1 MKIFFRRQ
9 LLIQNIALRRQ
20 VLHLDRNTFRFFIQH
35 TQEFSI
41 EAVPGCDQG
50 IQQSRLFF
58 FTLPNRRFNPIDFRL
73 PPRTFF
79 LLLIPDN

>member
-1 MKIFFRRQ
+1 M
-9 LLIQNIALRRQ
+9 
-20 VLHLDRNTFRFFIQH
+20 LHLDRNTFCFFIQH

-79 LLLIPDN
+79 LLFISDN